1 MTITAAACLNLAG
14 GIAFGHSEGP
24 NRAWEERRLI
34 LHPTTS
40 KRGYPTMSPTA
51 ASPAPESVTDRVERA
66 VETLIEERG
75 LAVGD
80 RLPSERAL
88 ADMLGASRNSLRE
101 ALMRLAARGRITI
114 RKGGNIIAEP
124 VAARWTHST
133 IDDPLT
139 PVVAGN
145 PGFGQDV
152 LEVRRG
158 LEGQAAYHAALRAG
172 PHDVQA
178 IRRRFDELAD
188 CHEKGDAL
196 KEAHADAAFHLSI
209 ADASHNAV
217 LRSVMSSMFGLLQS
231 SISESLDKLYIVP
244 RTFERLSQ
252 QHQALVDTI
261 AAGDADAARLASDT
275 HIGFVAETIRTIDE
289 ERARRERAEALRTT
303 LSRT

>member
-1 MTITAAACLNLAG
+1 MITT
-14 GIAFGHSEGP
+14 H
-24 NRAWEERRLI
+24 
-34 LHPTTS
+34 
-40 KRGYPTMSPTA
+40 
-51 ASPAPESVTDRVERA
+51 ASPPAPRVTDRVEQA
-66 VETLIEERG
+66 IEVLIKERG

-88 ADMLGASRNSLRE
+88 ADLLGASRNSLRE
-101 ALMRLAARGRITI
+101 ALMRLAARGRVTI

-124 VAARWTHST
+124 SQARWTQTT
-133 IDDPLT
+133 IEDPLT

-158 LEGQAAYHAALRAG
+158 LEGQASYHAALRAG
-172 PHDVQA
+172 PHDIEA
-178 IRRRFDELAD
+178 IRRRFHELAD
-188 CHEKGDAL
+188 FHEKGDAVA
-196 KEAHADAAFHLSI
+196 ESHADAAFHLAI

-244 RTFERLSQ
+244 RTFERLSD
-252 QHQALVDTI
+252 QHQALVDAI
-261 AAGDADAARLASDT
+261 AAGDAEGARLASDT
-275 HIGFVAETIRTIDE
+275 HIEFVAQTIRTIDE
-289 ERARRERAEALRTT
+289 ERARQERAEALRTT

>member
-1 MTITAAACLNLAG
+1 MT
-14 GIAFGHSEGP
+14 
-24 NRAWEERRLI
+24 
-34 LHPTTS
+34 
-40 KRGYPTMSPTA
+40 PTA
-51 ASPAPESVTDRVERA
+51 ASSASESVTDRVERS
-66 VETLIEERG
+66 VEALIEERG

-88 ADMLGASRNSLRE
+88 SDMLGASRNSLRE
-101 ALMRLAARGRITI
+101 ALMRLAARGRVTL

-124 VAARWTHST
+124 AASRWAATA

-158 LEGQAAYHAALRAG
+158 LEGQAAYHAALRATA
-172 PHDVQA
+172 DNIEE
-178 IRRRFDELAD
+178 IRRCFGRLAEF
-188 CHEKGDAL
+188 HEKGDAVA
-196 KEAHADAAFHLSI
+196 EAHADAAFHLSI

-231 SISESLDKLYIVP
+231 SISQSLDKLYIVP
-244 RTFERLSQ
+244 RTFERLSE
-252 QHQALVDTI
+252 QHQGLVDAI
-261 AAGDADAARLASDT
+261 SAGDAEAARLASDK
-275 HIGFVAETIRTIDE
+275 HIDFVAQTIRTIDE
-289 ERARRERAEALRTT
+289 ERARIERAETLRAT

>member
-1 MTITAAACLNLAG
+1 
-14 GIAFGHSEGP
+14 
-24 NRAWEERRLI
+24 
-34 LHPTTS
+34 
-40 KRGYPTMSPTA
+40 MSPTI
-51 ASPAPESVTDRVERA
+51 ASSAPVSVTDRVERA
-66 VETLIEERG
+66 VEALIAERG
-75 LAVGD
+75 LAAGD

-101 ALMRLAARGRITI
+101 ALMRLAARGRVTI

-124 VAARWTHST
+124 LAARWTDAT
-133 IDDPLT
+133 INDTLT

-145 PGFGQDV
+145 PGFGHDV

-158 LEGQAAYHAALRAG
+158 LEGQAAYHAALRATRE
-172 PHDVQA
+172 DLNL
-178 IRRRFDELAD
+178 IRRCVDTLGEA
-188 CHEKGDAL
+188 HAKGDAAA
-196 KEAHADAAFHLSI
+196 ESHADAAFHLAI

-252 QHQALVDTI
+252 QHQALLDTI

-275 HIGFVAETIRTIDE
+275 HIEFVAQTIRNIDE
-289 ERARRERAEALRTT
+289 ERARIERVEALRRTT
-303 LSRT
+303 SPRT

>member
-1 MTITAAACLNLAG
+1 MRPAAACANLAG
-14 GIAFGHSEGP
+14 GGAFGHSEGP
-24 NRAWEERRLI
+24 NRAREERRLI
-34 LHPTTS
+34 LHPITS

-51 ASPAPESVTDRVERA
+51 ASSAPESVTDRVERA
-66 VETLIEERG
+66 VEALIEERG

-88 ADMLGASRNSLRE
+88 SDMLGTSRNSLRE
-101 ALMRLAARGRITI
+101 ALMRLAARGRVII
-114 RKGGNIIAEP
+114 RKGGNVIAEP
-124 VAARWTHST
+124 ATARWANTT
-133 IDDPLT
+133 INDPLR

-158 LEGQAAYHAALRAG
+158 LEGQAAYHAALRATRE
-172 PHDVQA
+172 DIDL
-178 IRRRFDELAD
+178 IRRCVDTLAEAHD
-188 CHEKGDAL
+188 KGDAAA
-196 KEAHADAAFHLSI
+196 ESHADAAFHLAI

-244 RTFERLSQ
+244 RTFERLSE

-275 HIGFVAETIRTIDE
+275 HIAFVAETIRTIDE
-289 ERARRERAEALRTT
+289 ERARIERAEALRAT

>member
-1 MTITAAACLNLAG
+1 MTPTLASSAA
-14 GIAFGHSEGP
+14 
-24 NRAWEERRLI
+24 
-34 LHPTTS
+34 
-40 KRGYPTMSPTA
+40 
-51 ASPAPESVTDRVERA
+51 ESVTDRVERA
-66 VETLIEERG
+66 VETMIEERR

-101 ALMRLAARGRITI
+101 ALMRLAARGRVTI

-124 VAARWTHST
+124 AATRSNAQWTHAT

-158 LEGQAAYHAALRAG
+158 LEGQASYHAALRAG
-172 PHDVQA
+172 EKDIDA
-178 IRRRFDELAD
+178 IRRCFDALAD
-188 CHEKGDAL
+188 CHAKGDAVA
-196 KEAHADAAFHLSI
+196 EAHADAAFHLSI

-231 SISESLDKLYIVP
+231 SISQSLDKLYIVP
-244 RTFERLSQ
+244 RTFERLSE

-261 AAGDADAARLASDT
+261 AAGDADAARLASDS
-275 HIGFVAETIRTIDE
+275 HIAFVAETIRTIDE
-289 ERARRERAEALRTT
+289 ERARIERAEALRTT
-303 LSRT
+303 LART